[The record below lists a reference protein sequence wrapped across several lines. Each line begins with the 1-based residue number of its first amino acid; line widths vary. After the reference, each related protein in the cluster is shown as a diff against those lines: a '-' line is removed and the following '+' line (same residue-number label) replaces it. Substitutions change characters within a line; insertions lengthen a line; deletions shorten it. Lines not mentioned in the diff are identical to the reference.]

1 MCPYKRC
8 HLVIF
13 DSSSDDQL
21 NIDESNDV
29 LHVEFRSALLF
40 SMSDVLSQ
48 DRNEIASPLLQP

>member
-1 MCPYKRC
+1 MCPYKRY

-13 DSSSDDQL
+13 DSSSDGQL
-21 NIDESNDV
+21 DIDKPKDV